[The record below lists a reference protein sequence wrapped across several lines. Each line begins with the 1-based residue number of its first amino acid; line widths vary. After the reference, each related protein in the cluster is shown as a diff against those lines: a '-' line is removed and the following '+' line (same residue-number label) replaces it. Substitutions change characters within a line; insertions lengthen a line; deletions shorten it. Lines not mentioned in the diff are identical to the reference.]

1 MILRIDLILWGL
13 AAVIAIAESAWRLRF
28 VTAGAARRQLAG
40 QMVLSGCA
48 LGTLLAGLLWY
59 RALAGGRPDAGAA
72 TSLACMAGGAIVC
85 GLWQDWR
92 AARDLPA
99 GAARDQ
105 AGPHALALSGAGL
118 LLVAAIVTGW
128 VYPTAVAGL
137 PADTWPSAL
146 RNIVT
151 GLGLGG
157 WLFIGAGASYAG
169 AAHVWRR
176 VRRKRAVDTR
186 LAAGPEA
193 QGTGGGDNGAAMA
206 GPRRLESIVRHA
218 GHPAPA
224 TDGAGNLSAA
234 ALRFSYPWLTAALI
248 GSGIWSL
255 AVYATFW
262 RGRPSE
268 LWLVVAWLIGG
279 AYLHAVAGHRTP
291 RLARGW
297 ASLLAVFGLLAALLA
312 AWQLPTLFT

>member
-1 MILRIDLILWGL
+1 MMILRIDLIWWGL
-13 AAVIAIAESAWRLRF
+13 AAAIAILESASRLRF
-28 VTAGAARRQLAG
+28 VTVGPTRGKLAG
-40 QMVLSGCA
+40 QIVLSGFA
-48 LGTLLAGLLWY
+48 LGALLAGLLWH
-59 RALAGGRPDAGAA
+59 RALAGDRPDAGTA
-72 TSLACMAGGAIVC
+72 TSLAWVAGGAIAF

-92 AARDLPA
+92 AYRDSLSS
-99 GAARDQ
+99 AARDQ
-105 AGPHALALSGAGL
+105 AGPHAMALLATGL

-128 VYPTAVAGL
+128 VYPTVVPGL
-137 PADTWPSAL
+137 PADTWLFGL
-146 RNIVT
+146 RNLLA

-157 WLFIGAGASYAG
+157 WLFIAAGASYAG
-169 AAHVWRR
+169 ATHVWRR
-176 VRRKRAVDTR
+176 VRRKRAVDTQP
-186 LAAGPEA
+186 AAGSSSQIPVP
-193 QGTGGGDNGAAMA
+193 GSHGGAAMA
-206 GPRRLESIVRHA
+206 GPRSELIVRNA
-218 GHPAPA
+218 GYAAA
-224 TDGAGNLSAA
+224 THGAGDLSDA

-248 GSGIWSL
+248 TSGIWSL

-279 AYLHAVAGHRTP
+279 AYLHAVAGLRRP